1 MAIEWIF
8 APDDVARL
16 RFAFSPLWEAVM
28 SLRVLKAPDRHAL
41 HLPWVRAVRR
51 RVAELPLDEV
61 STLIPVT
68 GYIADFLTPP
78 PESPL
83 PEFTAELERVAQTPP
98 DVAAAEASRVPGA
111 DPAVVER
118 FQHDPEAAVRRVV
131 DALRLYWDEV
141 LSGYWPRILTLLE
154 TDVLKRTRRLAAGGA
169 RALFADLHE
178 TVRWTGDRLIIEKRY
193 TRTAPLGGDGLLLVP
208 SVFSW
213 PGILAMCGPYR
224 PMLGYPAL
232 GIGTLWED
240 GPPPAPRG
248 LAALIGRRRAEI
260 LLALADPSSTTVLAR
275 RLSITPGAVSQHL
288 SVLLGGGLVVRGRVG
303 REVVYRRTP
312 LGDALACAP

>member
-118 FQHDPEAAVRRVV
+118 
-131 DALRLYWDEV
+131 
-141 LSGYWPRILTLLE
+141 
-154 TDVLKRTRRLAAGGA
+154 
-169 RALFADLHE
+169 
-178 TVRWTGDRLIIEKRY
+178 
-193 TRTAPLGGDGLLLVP
+193 
-208 SVFSW
+208 
-213 PGILAMCGPYR
+213 
-224 PMLGYPAL
+224 
-232 GIGTLWED
+232 
-240 GPPPAPRG
+240 
-248 LAALIGRRRAEI
+248 
-260 LLALADPSSTTVLAR
+260 
-275 RLSITPGAVSQHL
+275 
-288 SVLLGGGLVVRGRVG
+288 
-303 REVVYRRTP
+303 
-312 LGDALACAP
+312 